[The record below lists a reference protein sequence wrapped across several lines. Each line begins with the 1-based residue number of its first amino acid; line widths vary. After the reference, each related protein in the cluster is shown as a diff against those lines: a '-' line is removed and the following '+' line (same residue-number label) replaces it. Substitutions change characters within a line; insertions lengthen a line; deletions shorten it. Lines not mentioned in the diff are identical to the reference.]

1 MALTLIS
8 VEEAGMLEVRGG
20 RQVGFR
26 TKLRLGIRSRNSR
39 LNLLSIRI
47 KSLRFLV
54 INKKLKV
61 DFSLLHTALSI
72 IILLFHLLLL
82 EEALRLIKISKL

>member
-8 VEEAGMLEVRGG
+8 VEVAGMLEVLGG

-61 DFSLLHTALSI
+61 DFSQQHTALSI